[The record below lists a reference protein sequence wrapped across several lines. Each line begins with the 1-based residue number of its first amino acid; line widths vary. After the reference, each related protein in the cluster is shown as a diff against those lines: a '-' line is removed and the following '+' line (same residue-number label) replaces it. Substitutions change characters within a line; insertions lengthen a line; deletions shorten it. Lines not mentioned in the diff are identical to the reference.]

1 MKNRPAIPL
10 NTTMTRIQRYQANPI
25 HQIVRHALSKTELNA
40 VTTELKSHGQHQ
52 FLFNLDIPTMKVTN
66 QKASG
71 RCWIYSGLNVL
82 RELIAKANHIEDF
95 ELSQNYIHFYD
106 KYEKIN
112 YYMEAM
118 IKLVD
123 EDSDDRTVA
132 FLNATG
138 IQDGGQWDML
148 VSLVK
153 KYGVVA
159 KSAMLDTFQSNNT
172 RQTNQVINL
181 KLHKFTADI
190 RKLHQDGKDDLIRPY
205 KDKTLDEFF
214 DFLASC
220 YGVPPTQ
227 FDFEYK
233 DKESNE
239 VKLVANL
246 TPQDFYGKFITMN
259 LDDYISVI
267 NAPTKDKPF
276 NKAFT
281 VAYLGNVIGGNDINY
296 LNVPMAR
303 LKELVIR
310 QLSDKE
316 LVWFGSD
323 VAMMGDRDQALWD
336 ANIFDYENTF
346 KMKLDMDKADMLD
359 YRQSAMNHA
368 MVITGVHL
376 IDGKPQRFKIQNS
389 WGPVGPNGGYF
400 VMSDAWFDQFVYQ
413 AVIHKKYLS
422 EVEVNAL
429 KEKPIVL
436 KPWDPMGTLAD

>member
-1 MKNRPAIPL
+1 MKNRPALPL
-10 NTTMTRIQRYQANPI
+10 DVTSTRLQRYVANPV
-25 HQIVRHALSKTELNA
+25 HQIVRHALSKSELNA
-40 VTTELKSHGQHQ
+40 VTTELDSHSQHP
-52 FLFNLDIPTMKVTN
+52 FLFNLEVPTMKVTN
-66 QKASG
+66 QKSSG
-71 RCWIYSGLNVL
+71 RCWIFSGLNVL
-82 RELIAKANHIEDF
+82 RELIAKAHHIEDF
-95 ELSQNYIHFYD
+95 ELSQNYLHFYD

-148 VSLVK
+148 VSLIK
-153 KYGVVA
+153 KYGVVS
-159 KSAMLDTFQSNNT
+159 KQAMLDTFQSNNT

-190 RKLHQDGKDDLIRPY
+190 RKLHSEGKDDLIRPY

-220 YGVPPTQ
+220 YGVPPSKFT
-227 FDFEYK
+227 FEYK
-233 DKESNE
+233 DKESGQVQV
-239 VKLVANL
+239 VKDL
-246 TPQDFYGKFITMN
+246 TPQGFYKNYVTMN

-276 NKAFT
+276 NKVFT
-281 VAYLGNVIGGNDINY
+281 VAYLGNVIGGNDITY
-296 LNVPMAR
+296 LNVDMAR
-303 LKELVIR
+303 LKALIIQ
-310 QLSDKE
+310 QLKDKE

-323 VAMMGDRDQALWD
+323 VAMMGDREQALWD
-336 ANIFDYENTF
+336 SRIFDYENTF
-346 KMKLDMDKADMLD
+346 KMKLDMDKAAMLD
-359 YRQSAMNHA
+359 LRQSAMNHA

-376 IDGKPQRFKIQNS
+376 IDDMPTRYKIQNS
-389 WGPVGPNGGYF
+389 WGPVGPNAGYF
-400 VMSDAWFDQFVYQ
+400 IMSDVWFDQFVYQ

-422 EVEVNAL
+422 EIELNAL